1 MMPGQ
6 ARSAFIRIP
15 QVPHSLMGDT
25 DEQLQESNYHYGK
38 SPGPSGITRRQP
50 IQKVP
55 GGHYLKDEWAK

>member
-15 QVPHSLMGDT
+15 QVPDSLMGDT
-25 DEQLQESNYHYGK
+25 DEQLKESNYHDGK

-50 IQKVP
+50 IQK
-55 GGHYLKDEWAK
+55 GSWGKLLEG